1 MTTSWPASC
10 RPRYARKTNVIVAGG
25 TGTGKTTTLRC
36 LINEIP
42 ADERLITIEDSLEI
56 GLERFE
62 DLHPDHE
69 TLEAREANTEGAGT
83 FTLADLVRSALRMD
97 PERVIVGEVRG
108 AEILPMLLAMSQGND
123 GSMCSIHADSSR
135 GVFARL
141 AMYAAMTPERL
152 SPGVTNLLVANAV
165 DLIVHLGWVSG
176 TRRITSV
183 REVTGVLEGGQVV
196 SNELWRPDASG
207 AGVPAAPPSRALA
220 ELVEAHGFDVPAHAA
235 RAGMVAVNALIVAAL
250 AAAAAVGVLLT
261 IAGLTGRRVLDA
273 PFGFVPRLASS
284 TMLPRLALATA
295 AGLLTLGV
303 TGWPIGS
310 LMVVAATL
318 AVPGILGGKA
328 ARQRVID
335 RTEAVASWTE
345 MIRDAIAAASGL
357 EEAIVATAS
366 VAPAPIA
373 LEVRTMVRR
382 LEHQRLPDALV
393 AFGEDLDHP
402 SGDLVVAALVIAS
415 RMEASDLSGL
425 LSRLADATRGEARM
439 RIRVEVGRT
448 QVRTATKVIV
458 GVVAAAVVFL
468 AVANRTYL
476 AVYGTV
482 GGQLMLAAVGGV
494 FALGG
499 WLLVRMAEIDLPERF
514 TARAGEPTPTGTER

>member
-1 MTTSWPASC
+1 
-10 RPRYARKTNVIVAGG
+10 
-25 TGTGKTTTLRC
+25 
-36 LINEIP
+36 
-42 ADERLITIEDSLEI
+42 
-56 GLERFE
+56 
-62 DLHPDHE
+62 
-69 TLEAREANTEGAGT
+69 
-83 FTLADLVRSALRMD
+83 
-97 PERVIVGEVRG
+97 
-108 AEILPMLLAMSQGND
+108 
-123 GSMCSIHADSSR
+123 
-135 GVFARL
+135 
-141 AMYAAMTPERL
+141 
-152 SPGVTNLLVANAV
+152 
-165 DLIVHLGWVSG
+165 
-176 TRRITSV
+176 
-183 REVTGVLEGGQVV
+183 
-196 SNELWRPDASG
+196 
-207 AGVPAAPPSRALA
+207 
-220 ELVEAHGFDVPAHAA
+220 
-235 RAGMVAVNALIVAAL
+235 MVAVSALVVASL
-250 AAAAAVGVLLT
+250 AAGTAIGALLT
-261 IAGLTGRRVLDA
+261 IAGLTGRQVLDA
-273 PFGFVPRLASS
+273 PFGSVSRLANS
-284 TMLPRLALATA
+284 TMLPRLALAA
-295 AGLLTLGV
+295 AGGLLTLGV
-303 TGWPIGS
+303 TGWPIGAV
-310 LMVVAATL
+310 MVVGATL
-318 AVPGILGGKA
+318 SVPGVLGGKA

-335 RTEAVASWTE
+335 RTEAIASWTE

-373 LEVRTMVRR
+373 HEVRTLVRR

-393 AFGEDLDHP
+393 AFGEDLNHP

-439 RIRVEVGRT
+439 RIRVDVGRT

-514 TARAGEPTPTGTER
+514 TARAGEPTSTGTER

>member
-1 MTTSWPASC
+1 MSVTRSDTSPWSSDDIDLALVADLHHRVGESLTAAHVTHEQEGRGRLSASDERALARKLIADEMRRLAASAYADGRQPLDESTEAKLAAAVLDRLHGLARLQPLLDDPSVRDIHISGARRVWLNLRDGTKVRGPAVADSDDDLVELIATAARRLGRSERRWDHAHPELNLQLPNGDRLHALMAVSG
-10 RPRYARKTNVIVAGG
+10 RPTVTIRRHDFHIHRVDQLVDVGVCDDLLANFLSASVRAKTNVIVAGG

-165 DLIVHLGWVSG
+165 DLIIHLGWVSG

-220 ELVEAHGFDVPAHAA
+220 ELVESYGFDVPST
-235 RAGMVAVNALIVAAL
+235 AL
-250 AAAAAVGVLLT
+250 AQ
-261 IAGLTGRRVLDA
+261 
-273 PFGFVPRLASS
+273 
-284 TMLPRLALATA
+284 
-295 AGLLTLGV
+295 
-303 TGWPIGS
+303 GWW
-310 LMVVAATL
+310 
-318 AVPGILGGKA
+318 
-328 ARQRVID
+328 R
-335 RTEAVASWTE
+335 
-345 MIRDAIAAASGL
+345 
-357 EEAIVATAS
+357 
-366 VAPAPIA
+366 
-373 LEVRTMVRR
+373 
-382 LEHQRLPDALV
+382 
-393 AFGEDLDHP
+393 
-402 SGDLVVAALVIAS
+402 
-415 RMEASDLSGL
+415 
-425 LSRLADATRGEARM
+425 
-439 RIRVEVGRT
+439 
-448 QVRTATKVIV
+448 
-458 GVVAAAVVFL
+458 
-468 AVANRTYL
+468 
-476 AVYGTV
+476 
-482 GGQLMLAAVGGV
+482 
-494 FALGG
+494 
-499 WLLVRMAEIDLPERF
+499 
-514 TARAGEPTPTGTER
+514 